1 MAITFK
7 SATVTDLEGNTV
19 GVHSAQVVEIVD
31 NGDGVFEI
39 LTPVDGEGLQSIGT
53 ENTISTGSVEITG
66 GTGDITDL
74 TVNGVTII
82 SGTITAEADTAAG
95 RALQAANLTKD
106 INSFVSVPNYTA
118 TLSGTTVTIS
128 AAKSEGATPNTFAV
142 ATTSGGTLLTTDT
155 AFAGGVDVLPAL
167 ITDFTTVLTLT
178 TDKGD
183 RTLNSLR
190 VSSINHIEG
199 SPATTKLKYRR
210 DFGEYC
216 EEIVVEDTPANVIAA
231 INAL

>member
-31 NGDGVFEI
+31 NGDGTVEI
-39 LTPVDGEGLQSIGT
+39 LTPVDGEGLQSIGS
-53 ENTISTGSVEITG
+53 ENTASKGSVVITG
-66 GTGDITDL
+66 GTGDITNL
-74 TVNGVTII
+74 TVDGVAII
-82 SGTITAEADTAAG
+82 GGTVTAEADTAAG
-95 RALQAANLTKD
+95 RELQAFNLAVA
-106 INSFVSVPNYTA
+106 INSFESTPNYTA
-118 TLSGTTVTIS
+118 TVSTNTVTIS
-128 AAKSEGATPNTFAV
+128 ADKALGASPDTFVV
-142 ATTSGGTLLTTDT
+142 ATTSGGTLTTTDN
-155 AFAGGVDVLPAL
+155 AFAGGASVLAAL

-190 VSSINHIEG
+190 ISSINHIEG

-216 EEIVVEDTPANVIAA
+216 EEIVVEDTPANVITAV
-231 INAL
+231 NAL